1 VVDSQRS
8 LRRRR
13 DPLVG
18 GLVLVIIG
26 IVLLAAQFTP
36 DFAQYVVLVIGLIL
50 LAIFVANRSY
60 GALVG
65 GAIVTGVGVG
75 VVLATIYEGD
85 VAAAAVLMSMG
96 TGFLAIWVVSYL
108 LSMKERHFW
117 PVIPGAILF
126 FIGGGIAVD
135 ENATDW
141 IAYWPV
147 VLIVIGVV
155 VMAVALLRGARTAE
169 EED

>member
-1 VVDSQRS
+1 MESERYS
-8 LRRRR
+8 RRRR

-36 DFAQYVVLVIGLIL
+36 DFARYVVLVIGLIL
-50 LAIFVANRSY
+50 LAIFVVNRSY
-60 GALVG
+60 GVLVG
-65 GAIVTGVGVG
+65 GAIVTGVGAG
-75 VVLATIYEGD
+75 VVLATIYEGQL
-85 VAAAAVLMSMG
+85 AGAAVLMAMG
-96 TGFLAIWVVSYL
+96 TGFLAIWVISYL
-108 LSMKERHFW
+108 LAMKERHFW
-117 PVIPGAILF
+117 PLVPGAVLF
-126 FIGGGIAVD
+126 FIGGGLAAD

-155 VMAVALLRGARTAE
+155 VMAVALLRGGGGAAAS
-169 EED
+169 ED

>member
-1 VVDSQRS
+1 MDSERNFRQ
-8 LRRRR
+8 RR

-36 DFAQYVVLVIGLIL
+36 DFARYVVLVIGLIL
-50 LAIFVANRSY
+50 LAIFAVNRSY
-60 GALVG
+60 GALVS
-65 GAIVTGVGVG
+65 GAIVTGVGAG
-75 VVLATIYEGD
+75 VVLGSIYEGQM
-85 VAAAAVLMSMG
+85 AGAAVLMAMG

-108 LSMKERHFW
+108 LAMRERHFW
-117 PVIPGAILF
+117 PVVPGAILF
-126 FIGGGIAVD
+126 FIGGGLAVD

-155 VMAVALLRGARTAE
+155 VMAVAFLRGGGAAAS
-169 EED
+169 ED

>member
-1 VVDSQRS
+1 VDSERNFRQ
-8 LRRRR
+8 RR

-36 DFAQYVVLVIGLIL
+36 DFARYVVLVIGLIL
-50 LAIFVANRSY
+50 LAIFAVNRSY
-60 GALVG
+60 GALVS
-65 GAIVTGVGVG
+65 GAIVTGVGAG
-75 VVLATIYEGD
+75 VVLGSIYEGQM
-85 VAAAAVLMSMG
+85 AGAAVLMAMG

-108 LSMKERHFW
+108 LAMRERHFW
-117 PVIPGAILF
+117 PVVPGAILF
-126 FIGGGIAVD
+126 FIGGGLAVD

-155 VMAVALLRGARTAE
+155 VMAVAFLRGGGAAAS
-169 EED
+169 ED